1 MAGGRELLQAQDC
14 QKLAGISVGGWI
26 TVSALAGMLLGTAL
40 TLAIQWYRRRKQ
52 LRYMDA
58 APLSSDYRAAA
69 PLHQPASAVTALQMS
84 SAAPLKPRLPAAPGA
99 QPKYYSP
106 LTKSMSF
113 AAAGLHAQHSH
124 GGSRMTEAGA
134 DTNGRGLQDQAHLT
148 VSANNPFAAPAP
160 QNSQPYV
167 VAAAAAGPESAG
179 ALKQGLRASQ
189 HYDHVRQQPHLA
201 GGASWLQG
209 PQQSTS
215 PTSSAEPAAEYQLPA
230 SVVARDGNSSMVSPT
245 GSSPVE
251 GHPAVPHVQQQQQWM
266 QQQQHHHQQLPVSS
280 GAAAAAK
287 PGGHAAAVA
296 AAVAAA
302 AATVA
307 SSKPAADHAAAA
319 GATGGAAAAAG
330 LQAEPSAAESEIA
343 DEYEEADLD
352 DDWRALLND
361 VDARL
366 LAQGARAMDARERA
380 VAIKKMLV
388 ATGTRG
394 VDFAMHATVQ
404 EVLSFRRFRGN

>member
-1 MAGGRELLQAQDC
+1 MAGGRELLQAQEC

-134 DTNGRGLQDQAHLT
+134 DTNDRGLQDQAHLT

-189 HYDHVRQQPHLA
+189 HYDQVRQQPHLA

-230 SVVARDGNSSMVSPT
+230 S
-245 GSSPVE
+245 
-251 GHPAVPHVQQQQQWM
+251 
-266 QQQQHHHQQLPVSS
+266 
-280 GAAAAAK
+280 GA
-287 PGGHAAAVA
+287 P
-296 AAVAAA
+296 
-302 AATVA
+302 
-307 SSKPAADHAAAA
+307 
-319 GATGGAAAAAG
+319 AAAG